1 VNLAPMPMR
10 FAGMIITWPTVA
22 FSMGLLTLIGV
33 AAATY
38 PARRAS
44 LLPPIEAL
52 RFEA

>member
-1 VNLAPMPMR
+1 MLV
-10 FAGMIITWPTVA
+10 GI
-22 FSMGLLTLIGV
+22 

-52 RFEA
+52 RYDGA